1 MAARKSIIILLAVV
15 AISLL
20 GAPLV
25 RAFAQDGILYQI
37 SASNALSTGLFD
49 GHVSCAQIK
58 ENGDFGI
65 AVSEGLE
72 GELVLLEGTFYQQ
85 LADGT
90 VQVAPDSLMV
100 PFGMATRFKPTE
112 HFDLGTI
119 KNYPEL
125 RAEFDK
131 HITSRNIIYAV
142 RIEGNFPWIKNR
154 SFPKQSKPYRK
165 QAVIVDEQKVFVE
178 KDTEGTLVGFWFPD
192 YIQAVNL
199 PGLHLHYLSK
209 DHRSGG
215 HTLDLAISKAK
226 VSLQP
231 IYQYLIV
238 LPSSGEFLKADLT
251 GDKTQEIKKI
261 QGR

>member
-1 MAARKSIIILLAVV
+1 MRKLNFILLAVV
-15 AISLL
+15 TISLL
-20 GAPLV
+20 AAPLV
-25 RAFAQDGILYQI
+25 RAFAEDGVLYQI
-37 SASNALSTGLFD
+37 SASNALSTGLYD
-49 GHVSCAQIK
+49 GYVSCAQIK

-65 AVSEGLE
+65 AVGEGLN
-72 GELVLLEGTFYQQ
+72 GELILLDGTFYQE

-90 VQVAPDSLMV
+90 VRVAPDSLMV

-112 HFDLGTI
+112 QFDLGPI

-165 QAVIVDEQKVFVE
+165 QAVIVDEQKIFEV

-192 YIQAVNL
+192 YIYAVNL
-199 PGLHLHYLSK
+199 PGLHLHYLSR

-215 HTLDLAISKAK
+215 HTLDLATSRAK

-238 LPSSGEFLKADLT
+238 LPKSGEFLKTDLT

>member
-1 MAARKSIIILLAVV
+1 MRRVNFILFAIVG
-15 AISLL
+15 ISLL
-20 GAPLV
+20 AAPLV
-25 RAFAQDGILYQI
+25 RAFAEDGVLYQI
-37 SASNALSTGLFD
+37 SASNALSTGLYD
-49 GHVSCAQIK
+49 GYVSCAQIK

-65 AVSEGLE
+65 AVGEGLN
-72 GELVLLEGTFYQQ
+72 GELILLDGIFYQE

-90 VQVAPDSLMV
+90 VRVAPDSLMV

-112 HFDLGTI
+112 QFDFGPI

-165 QAVIVDEQKVFVE
+165 QAVIVDEQKVFE
-178 KDTEGTLVGFWFPD
+178 LNDTEGTLVGFWFPD
-192 YIQAVNL
+192 YIHAVNL
-199 PGLHLHYLSK
+199 PGLHLHYLSR

-215 HTLDLAISKAK
+215 HTLDLATSRAK

-238 LPSSGEFLKADLT
+238 LPKSGEFLKTDLT

>member
-1 MAARKSIIILLAVV
+1 MRKLNFILLAVV

-20 GAPLV
+20 AAPLV
-25 RAFAQDGILYQI
+25 RAFAEDGVLYQI
-37 SASNALSTGLFD
+37 SASNALSTGLYD

-65 AVSEGLE
+65 AVSEGLN
-72 GELVLLEGTFYQQ
+72 GELILLDGTFYQE

-100 PFGMATRFKPTE
+100 PFGMATRFKATE
-112 HFDLGTI
+112 QFDLGAI
-119 KNYPEL
+119 KNYPAL
-125 RAEFDK
+125 RSEFDK
-131 HITSRNIIYAV
+131 HISSRNIIYAV

-154 SFPKQSKPYRK
+154 SFAKQSKPYRK
-165 QAVIVDEQKVFVE
+165 QAEIVDEQKIFEV

-192 YIQAVNL
+192 YIHDVNL
-199 PGLHLHYLSK
+199 PGLHLHYLSN

-215 HTLDLAISKAK
+215 HTLDLTMSKAK
-226 VSLQP
+226 VFLQP

-238 LPSSGEFLKADLT
+238 LPNSNEFLKADLA
-251 GDKTQEIKKI
+251 GDKTQEIKKV